1 MARRTADAGARGRPQ
16 RTPGAL
22 RGERARRTVARG
34 GAGALFTRPG
44 FPPASPA
51 VFESLVASSAAME
64 QVYELIRRVAL
75 TRSAVLITGETGTG
89 KELVARAIQRH
100 GWPGNVRELQT

>member
-1 MARRTADAGARGRPQ
+1 
-16 RTPGAL
+16 
-22 RGERARRTVARG
+22 
-34 GAGALFTRPG
+34 
-44 FPPASPA
+44 
-51 VFESLVASSAAME
+51 ME

-89 KELVARAIQRH
+89 KGLVARAIQRH